1 MVTEKLLAHF
11 PISAITTRDIARG
24 AEVSDGVLYN
34 YFDDKNQLILAA
46 LVRRYADLAA
56 RFDAEVPV
64 AGTSTVEAN
73 LTACSNALLEL
84 LSEGLPTMAGL
95 LSEPALL
102 HGLIAEIHRQPLSP
116 QYLQARMGD
125 YLRDEQSLGRLSAEA
140 DPAAVATLLMGS
152 AIVMNLTGLLTALPA
167 GSVQAD
173 QIRAIIATLLRGVA
187 PD

>member
-1 MVTEKLLAHF
+1 
-11 PISAITTRDIARG
+11 
-24 AEVSDGVLYN
+24 
-34 YFDDKNQLILAA
+34 
-46 LVRRYADLAA
+46 
-56 RFDAEVPV
+56 
-64 AGTSTVEAN
+64 
-73 LTACSNALLEL
+73 
-84 LSEGLPTMAGL
+84 MAGL

-116 QYLQARMGD
+116 QYLQGRMGD